1 MHSIERMIFLFFL
14 DFLLHH
20 LRCLLFNLGI
30 HLSSFILL
38 ASEISP
44 SSSSLELELSFDEIS

>member
-1 MHSIERMIFLFFL
+1 MIFLFFL
-14 DFLLHH
+14 NFLLHH